1 MVKMNKTKILLL
13 ENIHKNAELIFRKNG
28 FEVENI
34 SESLNEEK
42 LIKKLQNID
51 ILGIRSKTQINEKII
66 NNSNLKAIG
75 AYCIGTNQI
84 DLYKCNIK
92 GVTVFNAPYS
102 NTRSVVELAIGNMI
116 FLIRG
121 IFDKSLEL
129 HRGIWNKSAKNNYE
143 IRGKKLGII
152 GYGNIGAQLS
162 VLAESM
168 GMKVLYYDIEDK
180 LALGN
185 AKRCDTMEDLLKNSD
200 IISIHVDGRE
210 SNKQLIGNKEFKLMK
225 DGVIFL
231 NLSRGHIVDVDQ
243 LSENIQKR
251 KISGA
256 AIDVYP
262 NEPGKYTE
270 DFISSLQKLPNT
282 ILTPHIGGS
291 TVEAQTNIAN
301 FVSEKIVDFMNN
313 GNTVSSVNF
322 PNLRLPEL
330 VNSHRLIHIHK
341 NKPGILAEINHILAK
356 NNINI
361 DGQYL
366 KTNLD
371 IGYVITDI
379 FKKYDKKIIVEL
391 QSIKNTIGF
400 RILY

>member
-1 MVKMNKTKILLL
+1 MNKTKILLL

-243 LSENIQKR
+243 LSENIQKG

>member
-243 LSENIQKR
+243 LSENIQKG